1 MLSRRFAL
9 VALSIAAAAL
19 VAAAPASA
27 QQAQDA
33 PEERSITVGGEGFL
47 FADNDLATFQLGV
60 TTRRRAAGAALRANS
75 AAMRR
80 IAAAVRAR
88 GVAAA
93 DIETDVVS
101 LDRTSVRRRTFFVA
115 RNAIAVTIRDLGDAG
130 AVVDAAVRAGAT
142 NVYGPSF
149 GLADREAIYRDAL
162 ALAFA
167 DARAKAERLAREAGV
182 ALGPVL
188 RIRESG
194 VEDFG
199 DDDEGGGRFDAT
211 LQSGGEA
218 PISPG
223 RSRVS
228 AGVTVTFA
236 TG

>member
-1 MLSRRFAL
+1 M
-9 VALSIAAAAL
+9 
-19 VAAAPASA
+19 P
-27 QQAQDA
+27 
-33 PEERSITVGGEGFL
+33 
-47 FADNDLATFQLGV
+47 QLGV

-80 IAAAVRAR
+80 IAAAVRSQ

-101 LDRTSVRRRTFFVA
+101 LDRTSVRRRTIYVA
-115 RNAIAVTIRDLGDAG
+115 RNGIAVTIRDLDDAG
-130 AVVDAAVRAGAT
+130 AIVDAAVRAGAT

-149 GLADREAIYRDAL
+149 GLANREAIYRDAL

-167 DARAKAERLAREAGV
+167 DARTKAERLAREAGV

-194 VEDFG
+194 VEDF
-199 DDDEGGGRFDAT
+199 DDDEGGGRFDTA
-211 LQSGGEA
+211 LSQGGEA

-223 RSRVS
+223 RTRVT